1 MNAARFIAR
10 RKRFEGKMAM
20 VSIAVSF
27 LVMIIAVTI
36 SSGFRKEIRD
46 GISSISGDVQI
57 TPADLNFINDDSP
70 ITTDAAYLDVVG
82 QVEGV
87 KSITPAI
94 YRAGIVR
101 SGDNIHGV
109 LFKGVPEGID
119 SMSVSIPSRM
129 ADLLGLKEGD
139 KLRSYFIS
147 DKVKVRNFTVE
158 SVYTSLLDADENLVV
173 FAGIN
178 DLQRLNGW
186 SSDEVSAIE
195 IMLDDKYR
203 KVTAMKEKSDEI
215 GTRIL
220 LSSGEDDDNVVA
232 SSAVARYPQ
241 IFSWLQL
248 IDMNVYVLLILMT
261 IVAGFNMI
269 SGLLILLF
277 RNISTIG
284 ILKSMGMTD
293 KSISEMFLRVSSVL
307 VLKGMAVGN
316 LLAFVLCMI
325 QKYTHVVKLNPDNY
339 FISFV
344 PVNLDLPGIIA
355 ADAAAYVVIMVLLT
369 IPCLFVSKVDPAKTV
384 RAQ

>member
-1 MNAARFIAR
+1 
-10 RKRFEGKMAM
+10 MAM